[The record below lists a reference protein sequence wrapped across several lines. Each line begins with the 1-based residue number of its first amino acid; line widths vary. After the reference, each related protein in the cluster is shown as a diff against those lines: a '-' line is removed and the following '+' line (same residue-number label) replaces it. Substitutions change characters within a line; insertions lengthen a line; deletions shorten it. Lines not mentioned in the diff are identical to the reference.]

1 MLIEKMIEFLVI
13 ESTLG
18 KRSFK
23 FRVNVTMQMMPSYTR
38 TSGGALH
45 LDHHQGP
52 QSCSPDPLLKYLL
65 TSRSVTVSS
74 SITISDPCIA
84 PVYLGGSVGVVYLDW

>member
-23 FRVNVTMQMMPSYTR
+23 FRVNVTLY
-38 TSGGALH
+38 
-45 LDHHQGP
+45 LDHHRGP

-74 SITISDPCIA
+74 SITISEPCIA